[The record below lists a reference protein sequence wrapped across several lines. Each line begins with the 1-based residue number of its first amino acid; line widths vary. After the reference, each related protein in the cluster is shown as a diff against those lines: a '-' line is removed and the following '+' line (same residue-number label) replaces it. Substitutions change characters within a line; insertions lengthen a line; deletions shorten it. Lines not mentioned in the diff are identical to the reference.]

1 MVRGVSSL
9 SSCCFL
15 AVFCVF
21 LRPEPGHVMVRGV
34 SSLSSCCF
42 LAIFFVFFTPGTGPC
57 DGAGRICP
65 VFLLLSCYLLAV
77 FCVFLRPEP
86 GYVMVQGVSALSSC
100 CLLTIFCVFLRPEPG
115 HVMVKDVTTYKK
127 EKRNPWI
134 PEVPHI
140 YKIQIISLRTEEH
153 DELPLSRTSF
163 FPSFEDLL

>member
-1 MVRGVSSL
+1 MVRGVTAL
-9 SSCCFL
+9 
-15 AVFCVF
+15 
-21 LRPEPGHVMVRGV
+21 P
-34 SSLSSCCF
+34 SCCF
-42 LAIFFVFFTPGTGPC
+42 LAI
-57 DGAGRICP
+57 
-65 VFLLLSCYLLAV
+65 

-86 GYVMVQGVSALSSC
+86 GYVMVRGVTALLSYY
-100 CLLTIFCVFLRPEPG
+100 LLRILRPEPG
-115 HVMVKDVTTYKK
+115 HVMVKGVTTYKK